1 MEEQKTLDR
10 LLFAILRKEDYDET
24 VSQLTSHGFFVTRL
38 SSSGG
43 FLKKENV
50 TLMLACMMLKGACTG
65 SIMGTLNAYVAET
78 SAYTFKTQGVHLDG
92 TMFSCSR
99 WALRWVAASAAP
111 CAACCWRRAALT
123 VWLLCRPIARCV

>member
-50 TLMLACMMLKGACTG
+50 TLMLGVESGRMQEAVELLKRCAGRRRSQNYGLPTPGTG
-65 SIMGTLNAYVAET
+65 DAFATPAVPVEAEAGGVTL
-78 SAYTFKTQGVHLDG
+78 F
-92 TMFSCSR
+92 TMKLEEFQNY
-99 WALRWVAASAAP
+99 
-111 CAACCWRRAALT
+111 
-123 VWLLCRPIARCV
+123 

>member
-1 MEEQKTLDR
+1 MEEQKSLDR

-50 TLMLACMMLKGACTG
+50 TMMLGVESGRMQEAVEILKTCAGRRRSQNYVLPTPGTG
-65 SIMGTLNAYVAET
+65 DVFATTAVPVEAEVGGVTL
-78 SAYTFKTQGVHLDG
+78 F
-92 TMFSCSR
+92 TMKLEEFQKF
-99 WALRWVAASAAP
+99 
-111 CAACCWRRAALT
+111 
-123 VWLLCRPIARCV
+123 